1 MMVPSDYIYSYTET
15 DAKILPVCSER
26 LNMPLRLESFAMERG
41 YVAFVL
47 VGRIT
52 EQDEKMRIVAKTSRG
67 DFNIVIDCK
76 YFSALPIPESSREE
90 LIRQM
95 QEIMRFSR
103 VPRL

>member
-1 MMVPSDYIYSYTET
+1 
-15 DAKILPVCSER
+15 
-26 LNMPLRLESFAMERG
+26 MERG

-103 VPRL
+103 VPLS